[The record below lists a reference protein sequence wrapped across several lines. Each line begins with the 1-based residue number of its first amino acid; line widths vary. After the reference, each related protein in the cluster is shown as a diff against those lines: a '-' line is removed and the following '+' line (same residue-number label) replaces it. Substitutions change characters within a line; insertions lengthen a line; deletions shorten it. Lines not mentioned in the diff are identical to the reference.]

1 MRIASNRLDKMI
13 VEATV
18 DCYNDAEMATGLL
31 VAIQEHLVL
40 PFRAEVLGVAVQV
53 TAVDINAVGA
63 IVAVC
68 KHGRKTQRIALIDL
82 VLPVSAPIGAQWIAA
97 YRRWASH
104 W

>member
-1 MRIASNRLDKMI
+1 
-13 VEATV
+13 
-18 DCYNDAEMATGLL
+18 
-31 VAIQEHLVL
+31 
-40 PFRAEVLGVAVQV
+40 LGVAVQV

-68 KHGRKTQRIALIDL
+68 KHGRKTQRVELIDL
-82 VLPVSAPIGAQWIAA
+82 VLPVPAPIGAQWIAA